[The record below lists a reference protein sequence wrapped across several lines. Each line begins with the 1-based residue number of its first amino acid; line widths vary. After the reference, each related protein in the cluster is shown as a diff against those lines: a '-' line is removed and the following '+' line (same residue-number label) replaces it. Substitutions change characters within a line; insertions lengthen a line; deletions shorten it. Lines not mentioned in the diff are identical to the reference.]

1 MISSQ
6 QKVPN
11 WSRPEGAGCFFYF
24 FFIPCCSVSPL
35 MWLSGAVRCRCF

>member
-11 WSRPEGAGCFFYF
+11 WSRPEGAGCFFIF
-24 FFIPCCSVSPL
+24 FYSVLFS
-35 MWLSGAVRCRCF
+35 